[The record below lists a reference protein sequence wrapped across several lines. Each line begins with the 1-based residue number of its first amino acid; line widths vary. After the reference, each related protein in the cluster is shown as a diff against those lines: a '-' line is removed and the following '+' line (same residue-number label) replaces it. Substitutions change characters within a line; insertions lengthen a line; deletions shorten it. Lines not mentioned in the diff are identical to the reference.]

1 MFVKKLNLCDTIA
14 AHYLSIIFT
23 KGQYLK
29 NLKIK
34 HRIALL
40 TFVAL
45 ASFAISLF
53 ISHKTTSSNAE
64 RLISLQ
70 SQLYPALNL
79 AIVNDGLLIQVE
91 QIIQSAVTT
100 GEEDNLAVVSK
111 MVTQIKDNLSEINNL
126 LPAESNANQR
136 LSREIT
142 TYHNN
147 AKRLVSAFLAEN
159 VDFNAI
165 KSQASSNAERYE
177 QLVKDFQQQ
186 RFNFE
191 TQFEE
196 SIENT
201 LSDASQSEVLMLSV
215 GIAAT
220 IIMIFMGLLV
230 NRSIITTIKSVTS
243 SLENISQG
251 EGDLR
256 SRISYDGKDEIAD
269 LVYWFNQFV
278 SKLQSSIA
286 DTKQTTDSLSAV
298 STTLLT
304 GSKNSEQTVKEQN
317 GAIEQISQAMGEMF
331 TSVTLIAEYA
341 SNAASEA
348 DNANTEA
355 EQGKLVVNDAVNTIK
370 KLAQEVQ
377 STSAVVNKLDA
388 FTSNVNDIL
397 DTIKGIADQ
406 TNLLALNAA
415 IEAARAGEQGRGFAV
430 VADEVR
436 TLALRTQT
444 STQEI
449 QQVLQELR
457 GTSKEAVDAMQRGV
471 ETANEGVNT
480 ATLAGGAL
488 ESIANKVNAISI
500 VNEQIAAATEEQ
512 HNTSVLIQ
520 QYVADIESNALKVKS
535 TTEDMGG
542 ISYDILNVSKQL
554 QVITNQFKV

>member
-1 MFVKKLNLCDTIA
+1 M
-14 AHYLSIIFT
+14 
-23 KGQYLK
+23 K

-45 ASFAISLF
+45 ISFAISLF
-53 ISHKTTSSNAE
+53 INNQTTSNNAQ
-64 RLISLQ
+64 RLTSLQ
-70 SQLYPALNL
+70 LQLYPVLNL
-79 AIVNDGLLIQVE
+79 AIVNEGLVIQLDQLIQ
-91 QIIQSAVTT
+91 STVTT
-100 GEEDNLAVVSK
+100 GEEDNLVIVSK
-111 MVTQIKDNLSEINNL
+111 MVEQIKDNLSQISTL
-126 LPAESNANQR
+126 LPSESNTSQR
-136 LSREIT
+136 LSRDIS
-142 TYHNN
+142 TYHDN
-147 AKRLVSAFLAEN
+147 ANKLVKAFLADD
-159 VDFNAI
+159 VDLNSI
-165 KSQASSNAERYE
+165 TSQAATNADRYQ
-177 QLVKDFQQQ
+177 QLAKDFKQQHLA
-186 RFNFE
+186 FE
-191 TQFEE
+191 QQFKAN
-196 SIENT
+196 IENT
-201 LSDASQSEVLMLSV
+201 INEANHSQVAVLTV
-215 GIAAT
+215 GLIAT
-220 IIMIFMGLLV
+220 IIMIIMGLIV
-230 NRSIITTIKSVTS
+230 NQSIITTLSNVTA

-256 SRISYDGKDEIAD
+256 SRIQYDGKDEIAE

-278 SKLQSSIA
+278 TKLQSSIA

-304 GSKNSEQTVKEQN
+304 GSKNSEQTVKQQN
-317 GAIEQISQAMGEMF
+317 DAIEQISHAMAEMF
-331 TSVTLIAEYA
+331 ISVTQIAEYA
-341 SNAASEA
+341 ADAASEA

-355 EQGKLVVNDAVNTIK
+355 NYGKQVVNDAVNTIK
-370 KLAQEVQ
+370 KLAEEVQ
-377 STSAVVNKLDA
+377 STSVVVNQLDA

-397 DTIKGIADQ
+397 DTIRGIADQ

-436 TLALRTQT
+436 TLASRTQA

-457 GTSKEAVDAMQRGV
+457 TTSKQAVDAMQRGV
-471 ETANEGVNT
+471 GT
-480 ATLAGGAL
+480 ATDGVKSTILAGDAL
-488 ESIANKVNAISI
+488 TSITNKVSAISV
-500 VNEQIAAATEEQ
+500 VNEQIATATEEQ

-520 QYVADIESNALKVKS
+520 QYVAEIEANALKVKS